1 MRYCNYIKFHFI
13 VTVLFIQISFN
24 DEQQNLYE
32 SNNTGWTVTI
42 AFWFRLLSYT
52 IHLLL
57 FMQFTHSHSASSV
70 FLHATCL

>member
-57 FMQFTHSHSASSV
+57 FMQFTHLS
-70 FLHATCL
+70 